1 MLLDDF
7 YSTLK
12 RWGLDTAYRL
22 FYSGVAMNYVIKVI
36 IVFLIFGFSAKAV
49 DFRTHK
55 LTEQVHVLFGQGG
68 NIAIHIGDDGTY
80 IVDDQFAKLSAQIK
94 QQISALKP
102 GSPEFVINTHF
113 HGDHT
118 GGNEAFSLA
127 GSHVIAHDNVHKRL
141 VKKHGKASAYLP
153 RVSFDNTLT
162 LHFNNEQ
169 AHIAHFAHA
178 HTDGDAVV
186 TFTKANIV
194 HMGDL
199 YFNLGGLPFVD
210 VDSGGSV
217 DGLLK
222 ALHHIVTALDDNS
235 VVIPGHG
242 AVSNKA
248 ELLQYIARVEQA
260 RTLILNA
267 MTQAATQEEMVKFDP
282 LSPLNLPYTSWLPK
296 ERVTQLFYRSL
307 KKE

>member
-1 MLLDDF
+1 MTKIVKVAVMVAF
-7 YSTLK
+7 CWCYS
-12 RWGLDTAYRL
+12 A
-22 FYSGVAMNYVIKVI
+22 I
-36 IVFLIFGFSAKAV
+36 AV
-49 DFRTHK
+49 EFRTHK
-55 LTEQVHVLFGQGG
+55 LTEHVYVLFGQGG
-68 NIAIHIGDDGTY
+68 NIAIHVGDDGTY
-80 IVDDQFAKLSAQIK
+80 IIDDQFARLSTQIK
-94 QQISALKP
+94 KHISALKP
-102 GSPEFVINTHF
+102 GVPEFVINTHF

-141 VKKHGKASAYLP
+141 VKKHGTASAYLP
-153 RVSFDNTLT
+153 RVSFDQTLT
-162 LHFNNEQ
+162 LNFNNEQ

-217 DGLLK
+217 DGLLRALRDIK
-222 ALHHIVTALDDNS
+222 AAINDKTVL
-235 VVIPGHG
+235 IPGHG
-242 AVSNKA
+242 EVSNKG
-248 ELLQYIARVEQA
+248 ELVQYIVRIDKA
-260 RTLILNA
+260 RTLMLKA
-267 MTQAATQEEMVKFDP
+267 MAQGATQQEVLRLDP
-282 LSPLNLPYTSWLPK
+282 LAELNLPYTNWLPR

-307 KKE
+307 AKK